1 MLSQRRDSGDNKG
14 SAGGRQRAWYGYGMS
29 ELRFQATAKLSTYRR
44 TRTRLD
50 LQTSILP
57 RVMAEYHPGKL
68 ATTEMRQPLILGSLR
83 VTLVLDASGPER
95 ATAFVPTSTATAVA
109 ETARP
114 FTTVSVVAEYRSVG
128 RAAEEP
134 LGACAGD
141 SLGPDVGAPVGNGA
155 GAVSDELGAAVSDEL
170 GADSFGATTG
180 GVDAAGSSGT
190 TREGAGGA
198 VGTVSTGW
206 LGATSVSASACDSAA
221 LDHNVTAK
229 ATATRTLSSRVKG
242 CLKTA
247 SAMTSNPSEGR

>member
-1 MLSQRRDSGDNKG
+1 MATN
-14 SAGGRQRAWYGYGMS
+14 MS
-29 ELRFQATAKLSTYRR
+29 ELRFQAHRRGNSSTYRR
-44 TRTRLD
+44 TRTRPD

-57 RVMAEYHPGKL
+57 RVIAEYQPGKL

-114 FTTVSVVAEYRSVG
+114 FITVSVVAEYRSVG

-141 SLGPDVGAPVGNGA
+141 SIGPDVGAPVGSGA
-155 GAVSDELGAAVSDEL
+155 GAVSDELGADV
-170 GADSFGATTG
+170 FGATTG

-221 LDHNVTAK
+221 LDHKVAAK
-229 ATATRTLSSRVKG
+229 ATATKALSSRIKG
-242 CLKTA
+242 WL
-247 SAMTSNPSEGR
+247 

>member
-1 MLSQRRDSGDNKG
+1 
-14 SAGGRQRAWYGYGMS
+14 
-29 ELRFQATAKLSTYRR
+29 
-44 TRTRLD
+44 
-50 LQTSILP
+50 
-57 RVMAEYHPGKL
+57 MAEYQPGKL

-114 FTTVSVVAEYRSVG
+114 FTTVSIVAEYRPVG

-180 GVDAAGSSGT
+180 GVDAAGSSG
-190 TREGAGGA
+190 RHEKVL
-198 VGTVSTGW
+198 VGQLERFRRFGLVQPQSRPRP
-206 LGATSVSASACDSAA
+206 
-221 LDHNVTAK
+221 
-229 ATATRTLSSRVKG
+229 ATAPRSTTMSPRRQQRPGRSQCKSRA
-242 CLKTA
+242 A
-247 SAMTSNPSEGR
+247 SRLLAP